1 MKPQNL
7 KREIGAALQSAATVL
22 LESSDW
28 KDAGPIMRAQMTHDM
43 MDACAANLAQGL
55 ATRTISEETAIRAM
69 APFADGDVTTNA
81 IAGLSLLTDLLQDL
95 LGDDE

>member
-1 MKPQNL
+1 
-7 KREIGAALQSAATVL
+7 
-22 LESSDW
+22 
-28 KDAGPIMRAQMTHDM
+28 
-43 MDACAANLAQGL
+43 
-55 ATRTISEETAIRAM
+55 M